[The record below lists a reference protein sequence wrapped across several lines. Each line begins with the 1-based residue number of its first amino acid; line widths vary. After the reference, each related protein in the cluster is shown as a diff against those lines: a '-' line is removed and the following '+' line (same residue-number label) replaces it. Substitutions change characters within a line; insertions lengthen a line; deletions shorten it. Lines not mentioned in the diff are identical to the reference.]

1 MDLNSYLNTKT
12 NLRLSQFQ
20 QKFRRDLFIKSIQ
33 NEKPLFNK
41 LIKFT
46 TPTMTN
52 TPVNISFIT
61 ELGEH
66 FDTLIKLL
74 TESDTIQR
82 VQKVIDKYY
91 LYYNSDINISKRL
104 DAKKFLCFYTILGYP
119 EFVLTLSKSDIGKLQ
134 EGLIE
139 KDIHVICQKLFV
151 HIANLLT
158 SNTHTEHSIRKF
170 NKSMNMYSN
179 AFVAFLN
186 IDKLKKIDELT
197 KKWHYTYK
205 TIKDVRAS
213 AKYDEPQKKDT
224 LTVLEKNLKTTE
236 RFIRSLDKK
245 FDLNILIKYSD
256 LNDRFEKQMRKAFW
270 DLLKKELDDGVHDRV
285 LNLIREIRDEI
296 SKLTPKNNTFNEKF
310 TKIYNY
316 EYIESLIV
324 NGELNGNK
332 FLDFSSFIV
341 SVIITLQSPIRNKD
355 TRSKWKDI
363 HYNIANENVES
374 WGEVYENVLGFLLKK
389 IQEIKDDIINLHV
402 LNNFGIDIFNL

>member
-1 MDLNSYLNTKT
+1 
-12 NLRLSQFQ
+12 
-20 QKFRRDLFIKSIQ
+20 
-33 NEKPLFNK
+33 
-41 LIKFT
+41 
-46 TPTMTN
+46 
-52 TPVNISFIT
+52 
-61 ELGEH
+61 
-66 FDTLIKLL
+66 
-74 TESDTIQR
+74 
-82 VQKVIDKYY
+82 
-91 LYYNSDINISKRL
+91 
-104 DAKKFLCFYTILGYP
+104 
-119 EFVLTLSKSDIGKLQ
+119 
-134 EGLIE
+134 
-139 KDIHVICQKLFV
+139 
-151 HIANLLT
+151 
-158 SNTHTEHSIRKF
+158 
-170 NKSMNMYSN
+170 
-179 AFVAFLN
+179 
-186 IDKLKKIDELT
+186 
-197 KKWHYTYK
+197 
-205 TIKDVRAS
+205 
-213 AKYDEPQKKDT
+213 
-224 LTVLEKNLKTTE
+224 
-236 RFIRSLDKK
+236 
-245 FDLNILIKYSD
+245 
-256 LNDRFEKQMRKAFW
+256 MRKAFW

>member
-158 SNTHTEHSIRKF
+158 
-170 NKSMNMYSN
+170 Y
-179 AFVAFLN
+179 
-186 IDKLKKIDELT
+186 
-197 KKWHYTYK
+197 
-205 TIKDVRAS
+205 
-213 AKYDEPQKKDT
+213 
-224 LTVLEKNLKTTE
+224 
-236 RFIRSLDKK
+236 
-245 FDLNILIKYSD
+245 
-256 LNDRFEKQMRKAFW
+256 
-270 DLLKKELDDGVHDRV
+270 
-285 LNLIREIRDEI
+285 
-296 SKLTPKNNTFNEKF
+296 
-310 TKIYNY
+310 
-316 EYIESLIV
+316 
-324 NGELNGNK
+324 
-332 FLDFSSFIV
+332 
-341 SVIITLQSPIRNKD
+341 
-355 TRSKWKDI
+355 
-363 HYNIANENVES
+363 
-374 WGEVYENVLGFLLKK
+374 
-389 IQEIKDDIINLHV
+389 
-402 LNNFGIDIFNL
+402 